1 MALEVIIV
9 ASTNMC
15 IRTDSE
21 LKRKAEDVL
30 SQLGLTMSGTINVFL
45 QQIVREQA
53 VPVNLSLKATSGKSG
68 ILSISEISVPVKK
81 LLKKYNAEHALLFG
95 SYARGDA
102 NPRSDIDLIIYG
114 GSEFDITDVYSISEE
129 LHCVLNKQV
138 DIYEISEIKP
148 DTDFY
153 HTIMKEGLM
162 IA

>member
-1 MALEVIIV
+1 M

-53 VPVNLSLKATSGKSG
+53 VPVNLSLKATAGKSG

-102 NPRSDIDLIIYG
+102 NARSDIDLIIYG
-114 GSEFDITDVYSISEE
+114 GSKFDITDVYSISEE
-129 LHCVLNKQV
+129 LHCVLKKQV